1 MGIGGR
7 FGFAQVLKVDETGGQ
22 ARFEGDATNGR
33 KMIYRVPTEQGE
45 VLAAVESFAV
55 CRFHAVGVSP
65 ERARH
70 PKILMVFRY
79 ITVCFPF
86 FNLDEY
92 KVEGGLE
99 VLVVFTRI
107 CKGEEYG

>member
-1 MGIGGR
+1 
-7 FGFAQVLKVDETGGQ
+7 
-22 ARFEGDATNGR
+22 
-33 KMIYRVPTEQGE
+33 MIYRVPTEQGE
-45 VLAAVESFAV
+45 ILVGEKSPAVGGL
-55 CRFHAVGVSP
+55 HAVGVSP

-86 FNLDEY
+86 FNLDEHE
-92 KVEGGLE
+92 VEGGLE

-107 CKGEEYG
+107 YKREKYG